1 MLCLA
6 PITMQAE
13 QVVVETKN
21 TTLVLDVE
29 KGQQPKY
36 VYYGQKLNAQE
47 LQHLQKPAVFGRM
60 EAYPA
65 HGLNTPAEAALAMT
79 HSDGNMST
87 ALVAEYFEQGEV
99 VDEGNFVTCI
109 TLKDPVYPITVTLNY
124 KAFTEKGLYLLATVL
139 KSRRATETRKI
150 RKNPSARI
158 PSEQGR

>member
-47 LQHLQKPAVFGRM
+47 LQHLQ
-60 EAYPA
+60 
-65 HGLNTPAEAALAMT
+65 NT
-79 HSDGNMST
+79 
-87 ALVAEYFEQGEV
+87 
-99 VDEGNFVTCI
+99 
-109 TLKDPVYPITVTLNY
+109 
-124 KAFTEKGLYLLATVL
+124 
-139 KSRRATETRKI
+139 R
-150 RKNPSARI
+150 
-158 PSEQGR
+158 

>member
-65 HGLNTPAEAALAMT
+65 HGLNTHDPF
-79 HSDGNMST
+79 GRQ
-87 ALVAEYFEQGEV
+87 Y
-99 VDEGNFVTCI
+99 VDSPG
-109 TLKDPVYPITVTLNY
+109 
-124 KAFTEKGLYLLATVL
+124 
-139 KSRRATETRKI
+139 SRI
-150 RKNPSARI
+150 L
-158 PSEQGR
+158 